1 MILLKERLKKLRKML
16 GLTQREFGE
25 RIGVKPNTIATYEI
39 GRNEPIDAVVSLICR
54 EFNVNEVWLR
64 TGKEPMFAEISEDE
78 ELTQIFSA
86 IAVSD
91 DALIKRIIRA
101 YWKLNDNEKE
111 IVRKL
116 IDGFSVNVNSNTKI
130 EKIASPA
137 VVKEVEMPAPSMTD
151 KMPDVMSKLAEIE
164 QQNKELLNRLEVL
177 EKEGE
182 WEKEQ
187 MEQSISPTR
196 PHSR

>member
-1 MILLKERLKKLRKML
+1 MQERIKELRKKLNLTQAKFAERL
-16 GLTQREFGE
+16 
-25 RIGVKPNTIATYEI
+25 GVKGNTISQYES

-54 EFNVNEVWLR
+54 EFNVNEAWLR

-78 ELTQIFSA
+78 ELAQIFSA

-116 IDGFSVNVNSNTKI
+116 IDGFSVNANNNAKT
-130 EKIASPA
+130 EKMTSPTI
-137 VVKEVEMPAPSMTD
+137 VKEVEVSAPLI
-151 KMPDVMSKLAEIE
+151 PDVMSELAEMKR
-164 QQNKELLNRLEVL
+164 QNKELSTRLEAL
-177 EKEGE
+177 EKEEDE
-182 WEKEQ
+182 WEREQ

>member
-1 MILLKERLKKLRKML
+1 MQERIKELRKKLNLTQAKFAERL
-16 GLTQREFGE
+16 
-25 RIGVKPNTIATYEI
+25 GVKGNTISQYES

-151 KMPDVMSKLAEIE
+151 KMPDVMSKLAEVE

-177 EKEGE
+177 EKEDE

>member
-1 MILLKERLKKLRKML
+1 MQERIKELRKKLNLTQAKFAERL
-16 GLTQREFGE
+16 
-25 RIGVKPNTIATYEI
+25 GVKGNTISQYES

-54 EFNVNEVWLR
+54 EFNVNEAWLR

-78 ELTQIFSA
+78 ELAQIFSA

-116 IDGFSVNVNSNTKI
+116 IDGFSVNANSNAKT
-130 EKIASPA
+130 EKMTSPTI
-137 VVKEVEMPAPSMTD
+137 VKEVEVSAPLI
-151 KMPDVMSKLAEIE
+151 PDVMSELAEMKR
-164 QQNKELLNRLEVL
+164 QNKELSTRLEAL
-177 EKEGE
+177 EKEEDE
-182 WEKEQ
+182 WEREQ